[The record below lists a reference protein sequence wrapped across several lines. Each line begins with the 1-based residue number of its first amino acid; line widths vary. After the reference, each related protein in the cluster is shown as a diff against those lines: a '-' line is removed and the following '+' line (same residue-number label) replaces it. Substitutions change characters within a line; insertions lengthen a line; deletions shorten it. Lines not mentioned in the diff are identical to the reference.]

1 MAMPRTSDKRERLL
15 EAARDLIHQQGYK
28 QTTLAD
34 IAEAA
39 EVPLG
44 NVYYYFKTKDELAS
58 AVIDEHRAAIE
69 ARQARWERLD
79 DPRQRLEALVDLVI
93 ETQDAI
99 ARHGCP
105 YGSLCTE
112 LNKDNA
118 AIAPYADALLES
130 QLDWIERQFSA
141 LGYGDQAKELALQ
154 MLVRLQ
160 GISVVGNALHD
171 PGLIR
176 DQALQLKAWLTS
188 LT

>member
-1 MAMPRTSDKRERLL
+1 MPRTSDKRERLL
-15 EAARDLIHQQGYK
+15 GAARELIHRHGYK

-39 EVPLG
+39 DVPVG
-44 NVYYYFKTKDELAS
+44 NVYYYFKTKDELTT
-58 AVIDEHRAAIE
+58 AVIEQHRETIE
-69 ARQARWERLD
+69 ANQAQWAQLS
-79 DPRQRLEALVDLVI
+79 DPRQRLDALVDLVI

-99 ARHGCP
+99 ANHGCP

-118 AIAPYADALLES
+118 AIAPYADDLLKTH
-130 QLDWIERQFSA
+130 LDWIEGQFAA
-141 LGYGDQAKELALQ
+141 LGYGDQSRELAVQ

-171 PGLIR
+171 PELVR
-176 DQALQLKAWLTS
+176 SQALQLKAWLVALS
-188 LT
+188 